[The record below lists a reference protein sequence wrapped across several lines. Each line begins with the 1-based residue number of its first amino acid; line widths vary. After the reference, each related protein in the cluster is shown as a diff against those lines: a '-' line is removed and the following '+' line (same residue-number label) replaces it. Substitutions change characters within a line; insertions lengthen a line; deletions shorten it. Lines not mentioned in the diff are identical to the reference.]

1 MTWGRKMRFFFLRN
15 NNKKKRKK
23 IHREHTCAFCAFS
36 TSVINILRFVECS
49 RSVLSKT
56 SGHLFLS
63 ELEFIRMSLIS
74 VLEMLEWLQFYFIAL
89 AKMLA
94 APFCLPG
101 QRKKDLHVQWIKE
114 KRPLIFIF
122 VIFTEDYKINAEL
135 QEEPGLLMAQITP
148 PESEVFEIHTHV
160 EIVKTAGSKIS
171 RLSKPSGNHKTELH
185 LLKKPAHQKWI
196 LIKWALWKAWPSFCC
211 PNRIWALQEIWFQ
224 LLIPA
229 PPKSASS

>member
-1 MTWGRKMRFFFLRN
+1 MEKNVLIINDHIIRWHEGEKWDFFSLEIIT
-15 NNKKKRKK
+15 KKRKK

-148 PESEVFEIHTHV
+148 PESEVFEIHTRGDCQNSWV
-160 EIVKTAGSKIS
+160 KDFQIVKAFWEPQDRTASSEETSTPKMDFNKVSTLKSMAFIL
-171 RLSKPSGNHKTELH
+171 LSK
-185 LLKKPAHQKWI
+185 
-196 LIKWALWKAWPSFCC
+196 
-211 PNRIWALQEIWFQ
+211 
-224 LLIPA
+224 
-229 PPKSASS
+229 